1 MSAPVEFS
9 VGGEQLPGGRL
20 ELTLDQ
26 AGALRVRHHNGGTEV
41 VRTATVDP
49 AVPARVLNALRG
61 TAPGAGGG
69 AAEARRLVV
78 GELAWADGTDTPV
91 PGIAR
96 LLEALAGQ
104 LIRPEAPAQLPG
116 NLVQLAAVDPAEA
129 PPTAAIGTVAGRPA
143 FALAVAGRG
152 FGLAELADG
161 GGSLGDSDEEAGLL
175 PTAVALGRVDERDLF
190 AVGAQDGAVQVWDAT
205 TGALLHGT
213 SGGEGAQVV
222 AAAVVEGVPLAF
234 SGGREG
240 EVRAWRAGDGKGLGL
255 LAVNGR
261 GATALVHA
269 HCAGL
274 DLVAAAGGDGTI
286 RVWDA
291 AAGARLH
298 LLVGHTERVTSLAV
312 LSLGDQAV
320 LASGG
325 VDREIRLWDL
335 ATGEPLAVLVGH
347 SATVTGL
354 AFTELAGEPVLAS
367 CALDGTVRTWDVY
380 RGTGL
385 NGWATGGVWL
395 TALAVV
401 RGSGGRGGSD
411 DGGSAG
417 AALAVGDE
425 RGRIRLFD
433 PADGTALA
441 TWEPTGPATGPRP
454 LNTLAAAALADGSQ
468 VLAAGYGDGTVRLW
482 DGGVERL
489 QLAEDGGSVSSV
501 AVTEGLLV
509 CGTVT
514 GAVRCHRLSDGAPL
528 SVPTPHTGPVT
539 CLAIG
544 ETTLVSGGADGVV
557 RVRGALDGAPLLR
570 LAAHQQGVTALAIG
584 RQPRPLLATAGGDRT
599 VRIWDAATGAPGPVV
614 GGLAAPVAALAFAT
628 HAGRPVVLAG
638 TADGAVRAFDA
649 ESGQAVT
656 ELTGGAARV
665 RTLVCQEMDGEA
677 LVAAGDERDTVRL
690 WHLGSG
696 TLLNEAPLDRAPLA
710 ISFTETGLYVVGPGG
725 AVTL

>member
-1 MSAPVEFS
+1 MSGLVEFS
-9 VGGEQLPGGRL
+9 VGATQLPGGRL

-26 AGALRVRHHNGGTEV
+26 AGALRVRHRSGGTEV
-41 VRTATVDP
+41 VRAATVDP
-49 AVPARVLNALRG
+49 AVPARVLNALRNSE
-61 TAPGAGGG
+61 PGVGGG
-69 AAEARRLVV
+69 AAEARRLVA
-78 GELAWADGTDTPV
+78 GELTWADGTGTPV

-104 LIRPEAPAQLPG
+104 LIRPELPGQLPSD
-116 NLVQLAAVDPAEA
+116 LVQLAAVDPAEA
-129 PPTAAIGTVAGRPA
+129 APTAAIGTVSGRPA
-143 FALAVAGRG
+143 FALAVGGRG
-152 FGLAELADG
+152 FGLAELADNG
-161 GGSLGDSDEEAGLL
+161 ASLGASDAEAGLL
-175 PTAVALGRVDERDLF
+175 PTAVALGRIVGQDLF

-234 SGGREG
+234 SGGRDG
-240 EVRAWRAGDGKGLGL
+240 EVRAWRAEDGKGLGL

-261 GATALVHA
+261 GASALVHA
-269 HCAGL
+269 NCAGI

-298 LLVGHTERVTSLAV
+298 LLVGHTDRVTSLAV

-335 ATGEPLAVLVGH
+335 ATGEPLAVLAGH

-354 AFTELAGEPVLAS
+354 AFTELAGEPLLAS

-380 RGTGL
+380 QGTGRD
-385 NGWATGGVWL
+385 GWATGGAWL

-401 RGSGGRGGSD
+401 RHG
-411 DGGSAG
+411 DGQ
-417 AALAVGDE
+417 ALAVGDE

-433 PADGTALA
+433 PATGTLLA

-454 LNTLAAAALADGSQ
+454 LNALAAAAGSDGSQ
-468 VLAAGYGDGTVRLW
+468 LLAAGYGDGTVRLW
-482 DGGVERL
+482 EGGLERF
-489 QLAEDGGSVSSV
+489 QLAEDGGAVSSV
-501 AVTEGLLV
+501 AVTDGLLV

-514 GAVRCHRLSDGAPL
+514 GAVRCHRLADGAPL

-539 CLAIG
+539 CLAFG
-544 ETTLVSGGADGVV
+544 ESTLVSAGADGVV
-557 RVRGALDGAPLLR
+557 RVRRALDGTPLLR

-584 RQPRPLLATAGGDRT
+584 PQGERPLLATAGGDRT
-599 VRIWDAATGAPGPVV
+599 VRLWDAVSGEPGAVLTG
-614 GGLAAPVAALAFAT
+614 LTAPVAALAFAT

-638 TADGAVRAFDA
+638 TADGAVRAFDT
-649 ESGQAVT
+649 EDGRAVT
-656 ELTGGAARV
+656 ELAGGAARV

-677 LVAAGDERDTVRL
+677 LVAAGDEQDTVRL
-690 WHLGSG
+690 WHLGSS
-696 TLLNEAPLDRAPLA
+696 TLLNEAPLDRLPLA

-725 AVTL
+725 AITL

>member
-1 MSAPVEFS
+1 MSGPVEFS

-26 AGALRVRHHNGGTEV
+26 VGALRVRHRSGDTEV

-49 AVPARVLNALRG
+49 AVPARVLNALRNAGPG
-61 TAPGAGGG
+61 TGGG
-69 AAEARRLVV
+69 VAEARRLTL

-129 PPTAAIGTVAGRPA
+129 APTAAIGTVSGRPA

-161 GGSLGDSDEEAGLL
+161 GASLGDSDEEAGLL
-175 PTAVALGRVDERDLF
+175 PTAVALGRVAERDLF

-240 EVRAWRAGDGKGLGL
+240 EVRAWRAEDGRGLGL

-261 GATALVHA
+261 GASAVVHA
-269 HCAGL
+269 NCAGL
-274 DLVAAAGGDGTI
+274 DLVAAAGSGDHSI

-335 ATGEPLAVLVGH
+335 ATGEPLAVLAGH
-347 SATVTGL
+347 SATITGL

-380 RGTGL
+380 QGTGL
-385 NGWATGGVWL
+385 NGWATGGAWL

-401 RGSGGRGGSD
+401 RQGAGS
-411 DGGSAG
+411 
-417 AALAVGDE
+417 ALAVGDE

-441 TWEPTGPATGPRP
+441 TWEPAGPATGPRP
-454 LNTLAAAALADGSQ
+454 LNALATAVLPDGTQ
-468 VLAAGYGDGTVRLW
+468 VLAAGYGDGTLRLW
-482 DGGVERL
+482 EGGLERL
-489 QLAEDGGSVSSV
+489 QLAEDGGAVSSV
-501 AVTEGLLV
+501 AATDGLLV

-514 GAVRCHRLSDGAPL
+514 GAVRCHRLPDGAPV

-539 CLAIG
+539 SLVLG

-570 LAAHQQGVTALAIG
+570 LAAHQQGVTALALG
-584 RQPRPLLATAGGDRT
+584 PQLPRPLLATAGGDRT
-599 VRIWDAATGAPGPVV
+599 VRIWDAVSGAPGPVV
-614 GGLAAPVAALAFAT
+614 DGLTAPVAALAFAT

-656 ELTGGAARV
+656 ELSGGAARV

>member
-1 MSAPVEFS
+1 MSGLLEFS

-26 AGALRVRHHNGGTEV
+26 TGALRVRHHSGGTKV

-49 AVPARVLNALRG
+49 AVPARVLNALRNA
-61 TAPGAGGG
+61 APGLGGG
-69 AAEARRLVV
+69 AAEARRLVA
-78 GELAWADGTDTPV
+78 GELTWADGTDTPV

-96 LLEALAGQ
+96 MLEALAGQ
-104 LIRPEAPAQLPG
+104 LIQPAEPAQLPG
-116 NLVQLAAVDPAEA
+116 NLVQLAAADPAEA
-129 PPTAAIGTVAGRPA
+129 APTAAIGTVSGRPA

-152 FGLAELADG
+152 FGLAELADRG
-161 GGSLGDSDEEAGLL
+161 ASLGDSDEEAGLL
-175 PTAVALGRVDERDLF
+175 PTAVALGRVGERDLF
-190 AVGAQDGAVQVWDAT
+190 TVGAQDGAVQVWDAA
-205 TGALLHGT
+205 TGTLLHGT

-234 SGGREG
+234 SGGRDG
-240 EVRAWRAGDGKGLGL
+240 EVRAWRAEDGKGLGL

-261 GATALVHA
+261 GASALVHA
-269 HCAGL
+269 RCAGL
-274 DLVAAAGGDGTI
+274 DLVAAAGGDGTV

-298 LLVGHTERVTSLAV
+298 LLVGHSERVTSLAV

-320 LASGG
+320 LASAG

-335 ATGEPLAVLVGH
+335 ATGEPLAVLIGH

-385 NGWATGGVWL
+385 NGWAVRGVWL

-401 RGSGGRGGSD
+401 RHGD
-411 DGGSAG
+411 A

-425 RGRIRLFD
+425 RGRLRLFD

-441 TWEPTGPATGPRP
+441 TWEPAGPATAPRP
-454 LNTLAAAALADGSQ
+454 VNALAAATTADGAQ

-482 DGGVERL
+482 ESGVERL
-489 QLAEDGGSVSSV
+489 QLANDGGSVSSV

-514 GAVRCHRLSDGAPL
+514 GAVRCHRLADGTPL

-539 CLAIG
+539 CLALG
-544 ETTLVSGGADGVV
+544 ATTLVSGGADGVV

-570 LAAHQQGVTALAIG
+570 LAGHQQGVTALAIG
-584 RQPRPLLATAGGDRT
+584 PQLPRPLIATAGGDGTLR
-599 VRIWDAATGAPGPVV
+599 VWDAVTGAPGPVV
-614 GGLAAPVAALAFAT
+614 SGLAAPVAALAFAT

-649 ESGQAVT
+649 EDGRAVT
-656 ELTGGAARV
+656 ELAGGAARV

-677 LVAAGDERDTVRL
+677 LVAAGDEQNTVRL

-710 ISFTETGLYVVGPGG
+710 ISFTETGLYVVGPDG

>member
-1 MSAPVEFS
+1 MYQGWGVRKMSGLVEFS

-20 ELTLDQ
+20 ELILDQ
-26 AGALRVRHHNGGTEV
+26 VGALRVRHRSGDTEV

-49 AVPARVLNALRG
+49 AVPARVLNALRNAG
-61 TAPGAGGG
+61 PGVGGG
-69 AAEARRLVV
+69 VTEARRLVA
-78 GELAWADGTDTPV
+78 GEVTWADGTDTPV

-104 LIRPEAPAQLPG
+104 LLRPEAPAQLPG
-116 NLVQLAAVDPAEA
+116 NLVQLDAVDPAEA
-129 PPTAAIGTVAGRPA
+129 PATAAIGTVSGRPA
-143 FALAVAGRG
+143 FALSVAGRG
-152 FGLAELADG
+152 FGLAELADNG
-161 GGSLGDSDEEAGLL
+161 ASLGDSDGEAGLL
-175 PTAVALGRVDERDLF
+175 PTAVALGRVGERDLF

-222 AAAVVEGVPLAF
+222 AAAVVEGVALAF

-240 EVRAWRAGDGKGLGL
+240 EVRAWRAEDGKGLGL

-261 GATALVHA
+261 GASALVHA

-274 DLVAAAGGDGTI
+274 DLVAAAGGDGSI

-298 LLVGHTERVTSLAV
+298 LLVGHTGRVTSLAV

-320 LASGG
+320 LASAG

-367 CALDGTVRTWDVY
+367 CSLDGTVRTWDVY

-385 NGWATGGVWL
+385 NGWATGGAWL

-401 RGSGGRGGSD
+401 RVGDAR
-411 DGGSAG
+411 
-417 AALAVGDE
+417 ALAVGDE

-433 PADGTALA
+433 PADGSALA
-441 TWEPTGPATGPRP
+441 TWEPAGPATGPRP
-454 LNTLAAAALADGSQ
+454 LNALAAGTAPNGTQL
-468 VLAAGYGDGTVRLW
+468 LAAGYGDGTVRLW
-482 DGGVERL
+482 EGGAERL
-489 QLAEDGGSVSSV
+489 QLAEDGGAVSSV
-501 AVTEGLLV
+501 ALTDGLLV

-514 GAVRCHRLSDGAPL
+514 GAVRCHRAADGAPL
-528 SVPTPHTGPVT
+528 SIPTPHTGSVS
-539 CLAIG
+539 CLALG
-544 ETTLVSGGADGVV
+544 DTTLVSGGADGVV

-570 LAAHQQGVTALAIG
+570 LTAHQQGVTALAIG
-584 RQPRPLLATAGGDRT
+584 PKEPRPLLATAGGDRT
-599 VRIWDAATGAPGPVV
+599 VRLWDAVTGEPGAVV
-614 GGLAAPVAALAFAT
+614 GGLAEPVAALTFAT

-638 TADGAVRAFDA
+638 AADGNVRAFDA

-656 ELTGGAARV
+656 ALAGGAARV

-677 LVAAGDERDTVRL
+677 LVAAGDAQDTVRL

-696 TLLNEAPLDRAPLA
+696 TLLNEATLDRAPLA
-710 ISFTETGLYVVGPGG
+710 ISFTEVGLYVVGPGG